1 MRRKAKSSTVR
12 LDESL
17 GVSSSSSIPIFD
29 IAELLA
35 LGYLRYRKRQV
46 RELAKKP
53 ALITKKCLD
62 DVAHRGRVATENR
75 TLETG
80 AADG

>member
-1 MRRKAKSSTVR
+1 MERKVKSSSFR
-12 LDESL
+12 SISPLEA
-17 GVSSSSSIPIFD
+17 SSSSNSIFE

-35 LGYLRYRKRQV
+35 LGYLRYRKRQA

-80 AADG
+80 GC